1 MKKIIHILMAVCVL
15 LAAVSGCG
23 EENPRTDNP
32 SDPHI
37 VAVKGMKYAGHPGMT
52 FGDAFKA
59 AFENPK
65 WEYFKG
71 YDSDKNEAD
80 VVEFTGKYM
89 VLVAEEVYAAS
100 DIRIQF
106 VDTFD
111 GHGYSIRNYVRN
123 GKNMTADDL
132 AAFLEEVFQKAEQHY
147 APDETDAPTEPEP
160 PTEPETDA
168 PGGPGGESQ
177 PLPGV
182 CVGGDYWLDD
192 SGENFLRISLVS
204 TDGVDDGTFMFY
216 YGGEESTLCGTLWAE
231 EDGLYYSM
239 SALDNDVYK
248 FLFYTYAG
256 DLYAYVEHNG
266 EYACTGRYVSAKT
279 FNGTP
284 YSSMDLSQWN
294 GTWFEPSGS
303 VTMTLEADETG
314 ALRLFCVLTW
324 LDTNFE
330 EADYITPGVRSELK
344 TNIENY
350 PDHTVLTV
358 NLESEDAITV
368 RFQDSSMDKLVTL
381 YRY

>member
-23 EENPRTDNP
+23 EENPRIDNP

-37 VAVKGMKYAGHPGMT
+37 VAVKGLMYAEHLGIP

-59 AFENPK
+59 VFENPR

-71 YDSDKNEAD
+71 YDSDDNEAD

-89 VLVAEEVYAAS
+89 VPVGGEVYAAS
-100 DIRIQF
+100 DILIQF

-111 GHGYSIRNYVRN
+111 GQGYGIRSYVRN
-123 GKNMTADDL
+123 GKQMTAEDL
-132 AAFLEEVFQKAEQHY
+132 GDFLEEVFEKAEQHY

-168 PGGPGGESQ
+168 PGGQGGESQ

-192 SGENFLRISLVS
+192 SGENFLRITLVS

-216 YGGEESTLCGTLWAE
+216 YGGEESTLCGTVWAE

-239 SALDNDVYK
+239 STLDNDVYK
-248 FLFYTYAG
+248 FLFYTYEG
-256 DLYAYVEHNG
+256 ELYVDVEHNG
-266 EYACTGRYVSAKT
+266 EYSCTGQYVSAKT
-279 FNGTP
+279 VNGTP

-314 ALRLFCVLTW
+314 ALRLFCVLKW
-324 LDTNFE
+324 LDTDFE

-350 PDHTVLTV
+350 PDHTVVTV
-358 NLESEDAITV
+358 NLESQDAITV
-368 RFQDSSMDKLVTL
+368 RFQDSSMDKQVTL